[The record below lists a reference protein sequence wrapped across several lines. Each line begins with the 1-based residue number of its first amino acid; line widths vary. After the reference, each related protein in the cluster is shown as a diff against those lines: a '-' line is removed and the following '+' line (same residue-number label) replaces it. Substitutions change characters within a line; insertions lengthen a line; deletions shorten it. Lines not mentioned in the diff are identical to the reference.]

1 MAQLALAILVLAV
14 LVTFAVLARRAGQKR
29 ASWAFVALA
38 VLISAAFSYVGWRTS
53 RAPPQLDPEQVVIE
67 LGSANVTGAGWRL
80 TGFVTNTGDTDVASL
95 VVRVKVRDCR
105 DAPCKLIDQADQHA
119 HHQVEWR
126 RRQPGS
132 AVRVARQGCRHSR
145 QRQQQGRP
153 CRQVRGLPVMP
164 AGQRAEQVDEGR

>member
-95 VVRVKVRDCR
+95 VVRAQVKDCR
-105 DAPCKLIDQADQHA
+105 DAPCTLVDEREFPLLLNI
-119 HHQVEWR
+119 
-126 RRQPGS
+126 
-132 AVRVARQGCRHSR
+132 
-145 QRQQQGRP
+145 
-153 CRQVRGLPVMP
+153 P
-164 AGQRAEQVDEGR
+164 AGQRYPFRYALHNISLPADLETPQWSLEVVGALGYPAAQR